1 MASRGAVVWA
11 PDPFKPGR
19 DNPRPWLVVSTDR
32 LPYAAEESIVA
43 AFTTQ
48 THHPGSIAVPDEA
61 WIRGAPGRPSHL
73 LPWTLATVKE
83 DLHIVGRQGTVADW
97 FTDRI
102 TAAIV
107 RYLTPRFQPR

>member
-11 PDPFKPGR
+11 SDPVNPERG
-19 DNPRPWLVVSTDR
+19 NPRPWLVVSTDR
-32 LPYAAEESIVA
+32 LPYAEEESIVA

-48 THHPGSIAVPDEA
+48 THHPGSIAVPEEA
-61 WIRGAPGRPSHL
+61 WIRGAPRRSSHV
-73 LPWTLATVKE
+73 LPWTLATLKE
-83 DLHIVGRQGTVADW
+83 DLHIVGRQGTVADS

-107 RYLTPRFQPR
+107 RYLTPRSHPR